1 MLEHEQRRNIP
12 GYEGAYQVGARGRV
26 RNYALWPDT
35 TMARAYL
42 IALTKW
48 ALTHHENLK
57 ARVTLP
63 IGVVGA
69 EELLNVLRAL
79 EKARPATEHR
89 A

>member
-1 MLEHEQRRNIP
+1 MSAHRQHRRR
-12 GYEGAYQVGARGRV
+12 ER
-26 RNYALWPDT
+26 ALWPDT
-35 TMARAYL
+35 MMARAYL

-48 ALTHHENLK
+48 ALTHHENID

-63 IGVVGA
+63 VGVVGA

-79 EKARPATEHR
+79 EKARLTTEHR